1 MPKGPDDETKLRTNE
16 DEYAR
21 GRESRTHQ
29 QDYNMSAHYGGGGP
43 NAKGGG
49 CALAILAVAAL
60 AILGGIGFGVW
71 YFFFR

>member
-1 MPKGPDDETKLRTNE
+1 
-16 DEYAR
+16 
-21 GRESRTHQ
+21 
-29 QDYNMSAHYGGGGP
+29 MSAHYGGGGP

-71 YFFFR
+71 YLLFR